1 MSVHVSSYIWKN
13 CQATI
18 AQKLVLV
25 KLADNCNDEGYA
37 FPSVATIARE
47 CCMSERYVQKIIK
60 QLIASGEL
68 NVDVQSGKKT
78 PNGYTNVYY
87 VVKYRHING
96 ITATPSDLR
105 ATGEQSDTPNQQ
117 GVNNSTPLNSDGVN
131 NSTPQGV
138 NNSTPKPSVKPS
150 LKETTPPTTPEPIG
164 SETVKAPV
172 TKSDELLPVV
182 DNKLSKEE
190 YDQYIELIHT
200 ELKAHR
206 GQDMIYYHILRG
218 TSKKHKA
225 YSLTD
230 NPLSLDEFRQYVKWY
245 KQQRP
250 NLSFPGQQKI
260 ASNIEEFRQTVQKR
274 NPVTP
279 VGKMQPAAPIETVR
293 VDVEDMQ
300 ALQQMIEEQRKKIK
314 GEAA

>member
-1 MSVHVSSYIWKN
+1 MSTQATIIRAPRNHQYFILSISTPQDKSLSYEARGMLCYILSKPDNWIIQPSDLQQNCSRGKVYKILNELIAAGYIEDRKRTKNEAGKFVWSSYIVHEKPV
-13 CQATI
+13 A
-18 AQKLVLV
+18 KLTNA
-25 KLADNCNDEGYA
+25 KPCDENHNME
-37 FPSVATIARE
+37 T
-47 CCMSERYVQKIIK
+47 M
-60 QLIASGEL
+60 
-68 NVDVQSGKKT
+68 T
-78 PNGYTNVYY
+78 W
-87 VVKYRHING
+87 
-96 ITATPSDLR
+96 
-105 ATGEQSDTPNQQ
+105 
-117 GVNNSTPLNSDGVN
+117 
-131 NSTPQGV
+131 
-138 NNSTPKPSVKPS
+138 KPSQLDNTEVVN
-150 LKETTPPTTPEPIG
+150 KETQTTPPTTQQPAVV
-164 SETVKAPV
+164 SDVKASV

-182 DNKLSKEE
+182 DNKLSKDE

-230 NPLSLDEFRQYVKWY
+230 SPLSLDEFRQYVKWY

-279 VGKMQPAAPIETVR
+279 VGKMQPAAPVQTVQ

>member
-18 AQKLVLV
+18 AQKMVLL

-68 NVDVQSGKKT
+68 SVDVQSGKKT

-87 VVKYRHING
+87 IVKYRHVNN
-96 ITATPSDLR
+96 ITAAPSDLR
-105 ATGEQSDTPNQQ
+105 ATGEQLDTPAND
-117 GVNNSTPLNSDGVN
+117 GVNNSTPLNSNGVN
-131 NSTPQGV
+131 NSTSQGV

-172 TKSDELLPVV
+172 TKNDELLPVV
-182 DNKLSKEE
+182 DKLSSEDYKHFME
-190 YDQYIELIHT
+190 IIHT
-200 ELKAHR
+200 ELKARR

-218 TSKKHKA
+218 TAKGKNKA
-225 YSLTD
+225 FALTD
-230 NPLSLDEFRQYVKWY
+230 SPLSLDEFRQYVKWY

-279 VGKMQPAAPIETVR
+279 VAVNDDPYGIK
-293 VDVEDMQ
+293 
-300 ALQQMIEEQRKKIK
+300 ALQDQIAK

>member
-25 KLADNCNDEGYA
+25 KLADNCNDDGYA

-68 NVDVQSGKKT
+68 SVDVQSGKKT

-87 VVKYRHING
+87 MVKYRHVNN

-105 ATGEQSDTPNQQ
+105 VTGEQSDTPASG
-117 GVNNSTPLNSDGVN
+117 GVNNSTPLNSNGVN

-150 LKETTPPTTPEPIG
+150 LKETTPPTTQQPAVVTE
-164 SETVKAPV
+164 EKAPV

-182 DNKLSKEE
+182 DNKLSSEEFKEFQKIINQDFKA
-190 YDQYIELIHT
+190 YRGRDMNILNMLRGKSTKAPYKDYAFRDDPVALD
-200 ELKAHR
+200 ELKGFVKWWRNKFPSA
-206 GQDMIYYHILRG
+206 DL
-218 TSKKHKA
+218 
-225 YSLTD
+225 
-230 NPLSLDEFRQYVKWY
+230 PLSPETL
-245 KQQRP
+245 
-250 NLSFPGQQKI
+250 
-260 ASNIEEFRQTVQKR
+260 ASRIEEFRQTVQKR
-274 NPVTP
+274 NQVTP
-279 VGKMQPAAPIETVR
+279 VVVNDDPYGIK
-293 VDVEDMQ
+293 
-300 ALQQMIEEQRKKIK
+300 ALQAQIAEEN
-314 GEAA
+314 AA